1 MITVTSFVAIIHA
14 IFSPSNKC
22 TLNII
27 AIAPASSRICP
38 TQYNHVCEWY
48 TQPTARPQR
57 SGTLSAFEIPDNQ
70 QEAAR
75 HPGDDVLSGCDL

>member
-14 IFSPSNKC
+14 ILSPSNEC
-22 TLNII
+22 TLKII
-27 AIAPASSRICP
+27 AIAPLSSRICP
-38 TQYNHVCEWY
+38 TQYNHWGHT
-48 TQPTARPQR
+48 TQPTVRPLR

-75 HPGDDVLSGCDL
+75 HPGDDDLSGCDL